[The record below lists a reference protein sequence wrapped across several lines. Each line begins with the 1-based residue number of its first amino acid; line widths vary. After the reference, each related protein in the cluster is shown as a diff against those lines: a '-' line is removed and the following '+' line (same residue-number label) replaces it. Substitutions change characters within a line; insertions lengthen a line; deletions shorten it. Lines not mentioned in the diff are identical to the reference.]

1 MKTSLKARVT
11 FFVLF
16 CFFVFSFLFRVD
28 HILQRAKVS
37 KNGEK
42 GMKLVV

>member
-11 FFVLF
+11 FFVS
-16 CFFVFSFLFRVD
+16 FFVFFSFLFRVG

-42 GMKLVV
+42 RMKLVV